1 MMQPLNERMR
11 STMTRRFNR
20 TSPEAEGLDPA
31 SVARLVANLDAL
43 DEIHG
48 FMLLRHGNVVAEG
61 HWAPFTPDRPHVMFS
76 VSKSFTSTAVGL
88 AIEEGLLGLD
98 DLVLDHL
105 REEAPAEPSANLAA
119 MRIRDLLTMTT
130 GHARSTMEAIDTST
144 IGLTGSDWV
153 RQILAMPV
161 PNEPG
166 STFEYDTGATYLAG
180 VIVQRLTG
188 RRLLDYL
195 RPRVLEP
202 LGITGASWE
211 QDPDGLDVAGY
222 GLSITTEDL
231 AAFGQLYLQ
240 GGTWEGQQLV
250 PAAWVKE
257 ATSMQI
263 ESGPHD
269 WIEWLQGYGFQFWRS
284 RFGAY
289 RADGA
294 FGQYAIVWPEHDVV
308 VAVTSGIQNLQS
320 VQDAVWDALLPA
332 LDPAAA
338 ATLPDAGGP
347 RPGLVPPRDG
357 VTWDLALRTPQGASS
372 SPLEESVLAVTYAV
386 AENDHGVES
395 FELRRDGQGRLVL
408 EDRVR
413 GVDHRLSLGHGEWV
427 PGTSEVGGRP
437 TDVAGAYAWAD
448 DSTLEARVHFL
459 GTPFAWTFTL
469 RFAGETAALS
479 LDQNVSFGTTHLL
492 DATAK
497 ARR

>member
-1 MMQPLNERMR
+1 
-11 STMTRRFNR
+11 MTRRFTR

-31 SVARLVANLDAL
+31 AVARLVTNLDAL

-61 HWAPFTPDRPHVMFS
+61 HWAPFAPDRPHVMFS

-88 AIEEGLLGLD
+88 AIEDGLLGLD

-105 REEAPAEPSANLAA
+105 KAEAPAEPSANLAA
-119 MRIRDLLTMTT
+119 MRVRDLLTMTT
-130 GHARSTMEAIDTST
+130 GHDRSTMEGIDRTT
-144 IGLTGSDWV
+144 IGLAGSDWV

-161 PNEPG
+161 PYVPG
-166 STFEYDTGATYLAG
+166 TTFVYDTGATYLAG

-195 RPRVLEP
+195 RPRLLDP
-202 LGITGASWE
+202 LGITGAAWQ

-222 GLSITTEDL
+222 GLSVTTEDL

-240 GGTWEGQQLV
+240 GGVWEGRQLV
-250 PAAWVKE
+250 PAAWVE
-257 ATSMQI
+257 AATAKQV
-263 ESGPHD
+263 ECGPHD
-269 WIEWLQGYGFQFWRS
+269 WVEWLQGYGFQFWRS

-294 FGQYAIVWPEHDVV
+294 FGQYAIVWPEHDIVL
-308 VAVTSGIQNLQS
+308 AVTSGIENTQS
-320 VQDAVWDALLPA
+320 VQDAVWYALLPA

-347 RPGLVPPRDG
+347 RPGVAPPADG
-357 VTWDLALRTPQGASS
+357 VTWDLALRAPQGAST
-372 SPLEESVLAVTYAV
+372 SPLEESLLGVTYTV
-386 AENDHGVES
+386 AGNDHGVES
-395 FELRRDGQGRLVL
+395 FALRRDGDGRLVL

-413 GVDHRLSLGHGEWV
+413 GADHLLTLGHGGWV
-427 PGTSEVGGRP
+427 AGTTEVEGGP
-437 TDVAGAYAWAD
+437 ADVAGAYAWAD

-469 RFAGETAALS
+469 RFTGETVALS
-479 LDQNVSFGTTHLL
+479 IDQNVSFGPTHLL
-492 DATAK
+492 DATGTAQS
-497 ARR
+497 